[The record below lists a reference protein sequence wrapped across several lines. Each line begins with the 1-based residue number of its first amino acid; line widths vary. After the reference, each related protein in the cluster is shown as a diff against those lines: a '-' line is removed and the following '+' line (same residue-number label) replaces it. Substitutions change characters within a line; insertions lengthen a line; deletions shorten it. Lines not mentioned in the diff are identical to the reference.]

1 MLRQIVGAFKLW
13 FHTSTSGHNVSLDK
27 VARLL
32 EDLLVLTEDLLVL
45 TDDLLVLTSPNGVE
59 QSIWSSIHT
68 SV

>member
-1 MLRQIVGAFKLW
+1 MLRQIVGSFKLW

-45 TDDLLVLTSPNGVE
+45 TSPNGLE
-59 QSIWSSIHT
+59 LHSH
-68 SV
+68 